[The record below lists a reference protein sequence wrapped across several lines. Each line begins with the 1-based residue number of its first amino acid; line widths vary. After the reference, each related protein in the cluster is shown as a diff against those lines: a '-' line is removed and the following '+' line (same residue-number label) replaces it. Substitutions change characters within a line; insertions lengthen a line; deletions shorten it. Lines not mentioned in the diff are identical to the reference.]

1 MSRRLRAQ
9 LDRLEGQ
16 LREVQA
22 PVVRHL
28 RPPATA
34 TQVQHAF
41 RAAGVREHEDVVTWW
56 SWHDGT
62 DLPAATSPPG
72 FLLPEPGNRLI
83 GALHLPTLD
92 QAMLGRRRAIEIDT
106 EVWGAPLTYRPEWF
120 PVLQFVDGWLVCVDT
135 VGEKGPLGSLFVHDP
150 HAEQDHH
157 RDDRDEQEEPGRAAA
172 AAGAADRLA
181 AAHRREGQQ
190 HSREPDHG
198 SGDGRRDPAG
208 QAGAAAGRD
217 PCRLRSVGRRG
228 GSRERLDRASPSR
241 FSRRRGGRDHGGG
254 LDHWGVL
261 VSAGRAVRRGD

>member
-1 MSRRLRAQ
+1 MSRLRGQ

-83 GALHLPTLD
+83 GALHLPTLE

-135 VGEKGPLGSLFVHDP
+135 VGEKSPLGSLFVHDP
-150 HAEQDHH
+150 HAGQDLEALQPWMGSLSDLVEAVVDAYVSG
-157 RDDRDEQEEPGRAAA
+157 RVSPTDLAVDFDELP
-172 AAGAADRLA
+172 GAAPRLTY
-181 AAHRREGQQ
+181 
-190 HSREPDHG
+190 
-198 SGDGRRDPAG
+198 
-208 QAGAAAGRD
+208 
-217 PCRLRSVGRRG
+217 
-228 GSRERLDRASPSR
+228 
-241 FSRRRGGRDHGGG
+241 
-254 LDHWGVL
+254 
-261 VSAGRAVRRGD
+261 

>member
-41 RAAGVREHEDVVTWW
+41 RASGVREHEDVVTWW
-56 SWHDGT
+56 FWHDGT

-150 HAEQDHH
+150 HAGQDLGTEQPWMGSLSDLVEAVVDAYVSG
-157 RDDRDEQEEPGRAAA
+157 RVSPTDLAVDFDELP
-172 AAGAADRLA
+172 GAAPRLA
-181 AAHRREGQQ
+181 Y
-190 HSREPDHG
+190 
-198 SGDGRRDPAG
+198 
-208 QAGAAAGRD
+208 
-217 PCRLRSVGRRG
+217 
-228 GSRERLDRASPSR
+228 
-241 FSRRRGGRDHGGG
+241 
-254 LDHWGVL
+254 
-261 VSAGRAVRRGD
+261 